1 MNSHFIRTNKSIAAD
16 HDTAS
21 SDRFSSLYFTWVSME
36 RETTSFYDVLLVDS
50 VLYSGYCNVS
60 CCVVILVAVVDSVC
74 FMHCCLVTVAVVD
87 SVCFMLCCLVTV
99 VVVDSVCFMLC
110 CVFSGYNEFCMFH
123 AVFYLQ

>member
-1 MNSHFIRTNKSIAAD
+1 MA
-16 HDTAS
+16 
-21 SDRFSSLYFTWVSME
+21 
-36 RETTSFYDVLLVDS
+36 LVDS

-60 CCVVILVAVVDSVC
+60 CCVVIL
-74 FMHCCLVTVAVVD
+74 VAVVD

-123 AVFYLQ
+123 VVFFFYNDNSRFYFCHAVLYLQWR